1 MNFTGIFS
9 QGGVKKEERE
19 RRENEIA
26 YQNKKQTRQ
35 KEKREREI
43 GYERKE
49 RIKEEEN
56 ERVTVIFTEL
66 LHETRPPRP
75 FRFIIMF
82 QLSLKGRNESNVPR
96 K

>member
-1 MNFTGIFS
+1 M
-9 QGGVKKEERE
+9 KKKKRKKE

-26 YQNKKQTRQ
+26 YQNKKQVRQ
-35 KEKREREI
+35 KEKRDKEKEREI
-43 GYERKE
+43 GYERNE

-56 ERVTVIFTEL
+56 ERVAVIFTEL

-82 QLSLKGRNESNVPR
+82 QLSLKGRNESNVAR

>member
-1 MNFTGIFS
+1 MRLRIKIRNKCD
-9 QGGVKKEERE
+9 KKRKETKRQRE
-19 RRENEIA
+19 
-26 YQNKKQTRQ
+26 
-35 KEKREREI
+35 REREI
-43 GYERKE
+43 GYERNE

-56 ERVTVIFTEL
+56 ERVAVIFTEL

-82 QLSLKGRNESNVPR
+82 QLSLKGRNESNVAR

>member
-1 MNFTGIFS
+1 M
-9 QGGVKKEERE
+9 KKKKRKKE

-26 YQNKKQTRQ
+26 YQNKKQVRQ
-35 KEKREREI
+35 KEKRDKEREREREI
-43 GYERKE
+43 GYERNE

-56 ERVTVIFTEL
+56 ERVAVIFTEL

-82 QLSLKGRNESNVPR
+82 QLSLKGRNESNVAR

>member
-1 MNFTGIFS
+1 MILQAAGGGSRLKLNLSTGEMNFTGIFS
-9 QGGVKKEERE
+9 QGG
-19 RRENEIA
+19 
-26 YQNKKQTRQ
+26 
-35 KEKREREI
+35 EI
-43 GYERKE
+43 GYERNE

-56 ERVTVIFTEL
+56 ERVAVIFTEL

-82 QLSLKGRNESNVPR
+82 QLSLKGRNESNVAR